1 MNLKKLIF
9 NFAEAV
15 YFSRFIRYLWI
26 RLMRLLCVGEYGR
39 LKIFLANS
47 MGVAASKKKV
57 VALNCR
63 SVIFEHIKEIYFRL
77 KGHPFLTVLPIA
89 TTKFPPSRYKNK
101 IFSAFQEKYGLV
113 YGENYFSYLW
123 LDKIKPRVYIESYP
137 TVYADFSPS
146 AIKIIY
152 AHGLANLGFSKD
164 FSYIRMIKKYDYVF
178 LTGPLQK
185 RAMLLA
191 QEMYGVALPQMV
203 EIGFLRGDRLL
214 AKKKG
219 FDKRAALR
227 KMGLEDRFT
236 VLFAP
241 TWGEFSGVREW
252 IDVVVELAR
261 ELDLNILLR
270 LHPLL
275 TGGKTVW
282 ETCGIN
288 WESRLK
294 ELAQKYRR
302 VHIASDDDIDNYLLA
317 ADAAVTDASSVG
329 MEFMLLEKPVFFVP
343 APKFFALYGK
353 ERPVAWVREGREVG
367 SRRELKD
374 ALRGCLEGTAPIK
387 SYPLENMIYNPGRS
401 LEAII
406 SFLEGLR

>member
-1 MNLKKLIF
+1 MNLRKLIF

-26 RLMRLLCVGEYGR
+26 RLMRIFLTDEYRR
-39 LKIFLANS
+39 LKKFLVSSA
-47 MGVAASKKKV
+47 GASKKTI

-63 SVIFEHIKEIYFRL
+63 SIVFEHFKEIYFCL
-77 KGHPFLTVLPIA
+77 KDHPSFIALPIG
-89 TTKFPPSRYKNK
+89 TTKFPPSQYKNK
-101 IFSAFQEKYGLV
+101 IFSSFKEKYGLV
-113 YGENYFSYLW
+113 YGVNYFSYLW
-123 LDKIKPRVYIESYP
+123 LDKVKPRVCIEPYP

-146 AIKIIY
+146 TIKIIY
-152 AHGLANLGFSKD
+152 VHGLANLGFSKD
-164 FSYIRMIKKYDYVF
+164 FSHIRMIKKYDYLF
-178 LTGPLQK
+178 LTGPLQR
-185 RAMLLA
+185 RAMHLA

-214 AKKKG
+214 AKKNG
-219 FDKRAALR
+219 FDRRAALE
-227 KMGLEDRFT
+227 KMGLEDKFT

-252 IDVVVELAR
+252 IGVVVELAR

-275 TGGKTVW
+275 MGGKTVW
-282 ETCGIN
+282 ETCGID

-302 VHIASDDDIDNYLLA
+302 AHIASDDDIDNYLLA
-317 ADAAVTDASSVG
+317 ADATVTDASSVG
-329 MEFMLLEKPVFFVP
+329 MEFMLLGKPAFFVP
-343 APKFFALYGK
+343 APKFFALYGRQ
-353 ERPVAWVREGREVG
+353 RPVAWVREGREVN
-367 SRRELKD
+367 SRSELKD
-374 ALRGCLEGTAPIK
+374 ALRRCTEGTGAIEG
-387 SYPLENMIYNPGRS
+387 YPLEDMIYNPGKS
-401 LEAII
+401 LGAII